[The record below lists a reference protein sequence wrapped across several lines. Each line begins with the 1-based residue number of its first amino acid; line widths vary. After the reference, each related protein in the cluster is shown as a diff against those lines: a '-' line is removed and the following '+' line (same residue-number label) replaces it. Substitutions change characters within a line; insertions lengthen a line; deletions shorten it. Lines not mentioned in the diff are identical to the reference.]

1 MIDLLIRF
9 DKIDGYIRVYDRTRY
24 LVLFGSKKCDYI
36 NNRIRY
42 LISVRKGITDV
53 ISHNYAKIKVD
64 SYNSVPLEKTM
75 TFHNVVILIKAVFD
89 KDRNNYY
96 YNIFLEKASNELPKN
111 KFLYKIQMLYYDRID
126 VSEGIDINK
135 TSASKERDIFHY
147 WYLLVMM
154 SINLSL

>member
-1 MIDLLIRF
+1 MIDLRIRF
-9 DKIDGYIRVYDRTRY
+9 DKIDGYIKVYDRTRY
-24 LVLFGSKKCDYI
+24 LVLFGSKKYDYI

-42 LISVRKGITDV
+42 LISVRKGITDL

-75 TFHNVVILIKAVFD
+75 TFHNVVILIKSVFD

-111 KFLYKIQMLYYDRID
+111 SFCIKYKCYIMIELTFLKELILTKQVHQKTVIFFTI
-126 VSEGIDINK
+126 GI
-135 TSASKERDIFHY
+135 F
-147 WYLLVMM
+147 
-154 SINLSL
+154 